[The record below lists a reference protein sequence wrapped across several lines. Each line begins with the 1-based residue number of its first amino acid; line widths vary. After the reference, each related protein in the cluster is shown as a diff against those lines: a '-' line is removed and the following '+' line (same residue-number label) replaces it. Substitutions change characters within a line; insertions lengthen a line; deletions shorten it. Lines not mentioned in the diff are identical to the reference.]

1 MKQNWLFGTNL
12 KMNKNAREAAE
23 YAAVLR
29 ERIRGMKLEGNIQIF
44 VIPPYTSIGAVKE
57 MSGGAFWVGAQN
69 MHWEESGAYTGE
81 ISAAMLAELGID
93 LVLLG
98 HAERREMFHETDAMI
113 NKKVLAALRAGFR
126 AMVCIGESA
135 MDREHDA
142 ARETCA
148 RQLRIALNGVAAE
161 DVERII
167 LLYEPAW
174 AIGVHG
180 SIAAPAYIRDMRFH
194 FRAILE
200 ELFGASRGAKIPI
213 LYGGSVS
220 ADGAAELL
228 LNSQMD
234 GLGVGRSALDATA
247 FANLIE
253 SCLHAAAM
261 RC

>member
-29 ERIRGMKLEGNIQIF
+29 QRIRGMKLEANIQIF
-44 VIPPYTSIGAVKE
+44 VIPPYTSIEAVKE
-57 MSGGAFWVGAQN
+57 SGGGAFWVGAQN

-81 ISAAMLAELGID
+81 ISTAMLAELGID
-93 LVLLG
+93 LVMLG
-98 HAERREMFHETDAMI
+98 HSERREMFHETDAMI

-126 AMVCIGESA
+126 ALVCIGETA
-135 MDREHDA
+135 MDREFNT

-148 RQLRIALNGVAAE
+148 RQLRIAMNGVAAE
-161 DVERII
+161 DAERII

-180 SIAAPAYIRDMRFH
+180 VIAAPSYIREMRFH
-194 FRAILE
+194 FQAILE
-200 ELFGASRGAKIPI
+200 ELFGGSRCGRIPI

-220 ADGAAELL
+220 AGGAAELL
-228 LNSQMD
+228 LNSEMD

-253 SCLHAAAM
+253 SCLAAAAI
-261 RC
+261 RS